1 MYCIWRVETKDRH
14 FIKVARKSLALQEL
28 CASGELGN
36 CQILEPGSELRPA
49 MASWFHPQQV
59 VGCVFFNYVHLCL
72 SVSIIFYLFLS
83 IYLYLL
89 VSVSLSISLYFN
101 IYGQGKMQRKSPS
114 LSHKPPNTEVAPKVH
129 RDPLRLLDLDPRFKS
144 CHGCAKPAQAEIQRG
159 GSAYLAW
166 WWIGCKTPPPMVDWW
181 LL

>member
-1 MYCIWRVETKDRH
+1 MICI
-14 FIKVARKSLALQEL
+14 AY
-28 CASGELGN
+28 GELK
-36 CQILEPGSELRPA
+36 QKIDTSSKWQGSRWPCRSYVLPESWEIVKFWSRALSCDQQWPA
-49 MASWFHPQQV
+49 DFTHNRSWV
-59 VGCVFFNYVHLCL
+59 VFFLNYVHLCL

-129 RDPLRLLDLDPRFKS
+129 RDPLRLLDLDPRLKS

-166 WWIGCKTPPPMVDWW
+166 
-181 LL
+181 

>member
-14 FIKVARKSLALQEL
+14 FINVARKLLALQEL

-36 CQILEPGSELRPA
+36 CQIWSRALSCDQQWPA
-49 MASWFHPQQV
+49 DFTHNRSWV
-59 VGCVFFNYVHLCL
+59 VFFLTMSIYV
-72 SVSIIFYLFLS
+72 YLFLS
-83 IYLYLL
+83 FSIYFYLYIYLYLL

-101 IYGQGKMQRKSPS
+101 IYGQGKMQRKSLS

-129 RDPLRLLDLDPRFKS
+129 RDPLRPLDLDPRLKS

-159 GSAYLAW
+159 
-166 WWIGCKTPPPMVDWW
+166 
-181 LL
+181 